1 LQAPHYGDTGFLID
15 SVPHEEEAQMD
26 EPRNS
31 LTDDEIVT
39 TPLSGS
45 RSRAETGD
53 ADTDT
58 DDTDVDTDSTDADA
72 DTDDPS

>member
-1 LQAPHYGDTGFLID
+1 
-15 SVPHEEEAQMD
+15 MD
-26 EPRNS
+26 ETSTP

-39 TPLSGS
+39 TPHAGN

-53 ADTDT
+53 ADTD
-58 DDTDVDTDSTDADA
+58 DTDVDTDDTDADADDADA

>member
-1 LQAPHYGDTGFLID
+1 
-15 SVPHEEEAQMD
+15 MD
-26 EPRNS
+26 EARKP

-39 TPLSGS
+39 TPLAGG

-53 ADTDT
+53 ADTD
-58 DDTDVDTDSTDADA
+58 DTDVDTDDTDADA

>member
-1 LQAPHYGDTGFLID
+1 
-15 SVPHEEEAQMD
+15 MD
-26 EPRNS
+26 EPRNP

-39 TPLSGS
+39 APLAGS

-53 ADTDT
+53 ADTD
-58 DDTDVDTDSTDADA
+58 DTDVDTDDTDADTDETDADA